1 MMNTDDLRH
10 YTGIG
15 TGYSPEVM
23 MQRAA
28 DEIDNLR
35 ALAIAC
41 RSSVKFDLLHYEK
54 MARAYGNLGREGE
67 QTAATAEAEAQRLH
81 TLLEKIDAL
90 ALTTPN
96 VEVTG
101 AARLHRA
108 ASGGPPCYVS

>member
-1 MMNTDDLRH
+1 MDITDWLDAQ
-10 YTGIG
+10 GV
-15 TGYSPEVM
+15 PEAH
-23 MQRAA
+23 AA
-28 DEIDNLR
+28 RDEIERLR
-35 ALAIAC
+35 AIVKEC

-96 VEVTG
+96 VKV
-101 AARLHRA
+101 
-108 ASGGPPCYVS
+108 SGLPQPYGD

>member
-1 MMNTDDLRH
+1 MDITDWLDAQ
-10 YTGIG
+10 GV
-15 TGYSPEVM
+15 PEAH
-23 MQRAA
+23 AA
-28 DEIDNLR
+28 RDEIERLR
-35 ALAIAC
+35 AIVKEC

-96 VEVTG
+96 VKV
-101 AARLHRA
+101 
-108 ASGGPPCYVS
+108 SGLPQPDGD